1 MSSAASTRFLI
12 CRLNSVAEVVLTLP
26 VACALRD
33 HFPDAWI
40 GWVVESP
47 SHSIVR
53 GHRAINETIELPV
66 GWSKSM
72 SGLREAKSYL
82 ESHEVDVVIDCQGC
96 TSSALAAMLSG
107 AKRRLGY
114 TGSKF
119 NPLSRLICNERVTPV
134 FSHLTDRS
142 LELLTPLG
150 IHTPRVRWDF
160 PLTAIAKVW
169 AKRWRQTIPAA
180 KLAIMTPSGAWNS
193 KRWEVD
199 RFAMTARYLHD
210 QYGYQTVVIW
220 NSYDDRLMAEDI
232 VTRSASTAVLAPD
245 TDLVHLAAMIRTAD
259 LFVGGDCEALH
270 LAVAVG
276 TQAIGLYGA
285 TRPCESGPYGQ
296 IALQHAYEHG
306 SVRRRKRS
314 SNTAMKTILVEDV
327 CKVIDEVEAGQAH
340 CIRIAA

>member
-1 MSSAASTRFLI
+1 MSSAASYRFLI

-33 HFPDAWI
+33 HFPECWI
-40 GWVVESP
+40 GWVVETP
-47 SHSIVR
+47 SRSVVH
-53 GHRAINETIELPV
+53 GHRAIDETIELPV
-66 GWSKSM
+66 GWSKSL
-72 SGLREAKSYL
+72 SGLRETKSQL
-82 ESHEVDVVIDCQGC
+82 ESHDVDVVIDCQGC

-114 TGSKF
+114 TGAKC
-119 NPLSRLICNERVTPV
+119 NPISRLVCNERVTPV

-150 IHTPRVRWDF
+150 IHTPQVRWDF
-160 PLTAIAKVW
+160 PLTPFGKAW
-169 AKRWRQTIPAA
+169 AKRWRQSIPAA
-180 KLAIMTPSGAWNS
+180 KLAIMTPSGTWNS

-285 TRPCESGPYGQ
+285 TRPCDSGPYGQ
-296 IALQHAYEHG
+296 IALQHAYQHG
-306 SVRRRKRS
+306 SVRRKQRS
-314 SNTAMKTILVEDV
+314 NNTAMKTICVEHV
-327 CKVIDEVEAGQAH
+327 CNVIDEFEAGEANRV
-340 CIRIAA
+340 RIAA